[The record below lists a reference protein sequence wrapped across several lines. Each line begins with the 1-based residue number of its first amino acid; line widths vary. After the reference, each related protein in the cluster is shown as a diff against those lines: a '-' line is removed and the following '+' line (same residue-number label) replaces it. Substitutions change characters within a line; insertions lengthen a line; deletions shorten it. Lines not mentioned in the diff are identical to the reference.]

1 VGAYAYVG
9 QSPTYFLT
17 SGGVNVQAKGNRSF
31 SRIGAYGWW
40 FIKNLDVE
48 TFYIHGQDN
57 VFLGNN
63 VPANDPGG
71 LPPRAVGP
79 TWNGGFVE
87 AHYTVNPQFIFTGR
101 YELVHMSR
109 QADPSSLPNLGNV
122 DSFTIGYRWYP
133 IMLSRAGLA
142 IHNEYSQAKMGNLAP
157 LSQTDQIQRAVMI
170 GFDFDY

>member
-1 VGAYAYVG
+1 M
-9 QSPTYFLT
+9 
-17 SGGVNVQAKGNRSF
+17 
-31 SRIGAYGWW
+31 
-40 FIKNLDVE
+40 
-48 TFYIHGQDN
+48 HGQDN
-57 VFLGNN
+57 VYLGNS
-63 VPANDPGG
+63 VAANNPGG
-71 LPPRAVGP
+71 LPPGAVGP

-109 QADPSSLPNLGNV
+109 QANPGVLPNLGNV

-142 IHNEYSQAKMGNLAP
+142 FHNEYAQASLGNL
-157 LSQTDQIQRAVMI
+157 SSTGRDQTNRSLMV

>member
-1 VGAYAYVG
+1 MASNQSANLPLGAA
-9 QSPTYFLT
+9 
-17 SGGVNVQAKGNRSF
+17 
-31 SRIGAYGWW
+31 
-40 FIKNLDVE
+40 
-48 TFYIHGQDN
+48 
-57 VFLGNN
+57 
-63 VPANDPGG
+63 
-71 LPPRAVGP
+71 GP

-109 QADPSSLPNLGNV
+109 QANPALTPNFGNV

-142 IHNEYSQAKMGNLAP
+142 FHNEYSQAKMGNLAP
-157 LSQTDQIQRAVMI
+157 LSGTDEINRSLMI